1 MVKHSN
7 RGILID
13 ERDRSMSKVEIKRT
27 NCMTRRS
34 FMSGA
39 GAAALSFTIVKP
51 GSVRGAR
58 TNSRIEV
65 GCVGLGN
72 RGKMIAGMLEKHG
85 GYQITAVADYFANV
99 AEAAGE
105 QLKVPKARRFSG
117 LSGYKKLISS
127 KVDAVFLETPPYCF
141 GEHVEAAVEAGC
153 HVYIAKPLGCDVPG
167 CLKIARMARK
177 AAANKRVFLVDFQT
191 RTDPFYIEAIKRV
204 QEGVIGRVGMLS
216 SEYNDESFSDPP
228 KTANIESRLQHLI
241 WVNDNELGGSY
252 LVNAGIHA
260 IDVALW
266 IAGQRPV
273 SAMGSSRIARRQ
285 PHGDSH
291 DVYSVTFEFADGL
304 ILNHRGEHLRNR
316 SEFRC
321 DCFAQG
327 QDGYLETGYTG
338 RVRILGNRGGYRG
351 GEVINL
357 YPRGAERNI
366 DTFYKCVSNA
376 IYENSTVEPSVNAT
390 LTTILGREAAK
401 TNTKLTWDEVI
412 GENKK
417 LEVNLAGLKV

>member
-1 MVKHSN
+1 MNTVT
-7 RGILID
+7 
-13 ERDRSMSKVEIKRT
+13 KR
-27 NCMTRRS
+27 MTRRN
-34 FMSGA
+34 FMSGV
-39 GAAALSFTIVKP
+39 GAAAFSFTIIQPKSVK
-51 GSVRGAR
+51 GTQA
-58 TNSRIEV
+58 NSRIEA
-65 GCVGLGN
+65 GCIGLGS

-85 GYQITAVADYFANV
+85 GYQITAVADYFTHV

-105 QLKVPKARRFSG
+105 QFKVPKARRFSG
-117 LSGYKKLISS
+117 LFGYKKLIKS

-141 GEHVEAAVEAGC
+141 PEHVEAAVEAGC

-167 CLKIARMARK
+167 CLKIDMSARK
-177 AAANKRVFLVDFQT
+177 ATANKRVFLVDFQT
-191 RTDPFYIEAIKRV
+191 RTDPFYIEGIKRV
-204 QEGVIGRVGMLS
+204 KDGLIGRIGMLS
-216 SEYNDESFSDPP
+216 SEYNDESFRDPP

-266 IAGQRPV
+266 IAGQRPI
-273 SAMGSSRIARRQ
+273 SAMGSSRTVRGE

-304 ILNHRGEHLRNR
+304 ILNHRGEHLKNR

-321 DCFAQG
+321 ECFAQG
-327 QDGYLETGYTG
+327 QDGYLETSYTG
-338 RVRILGNRGGYRG
+338 RVSILGNRGGYRG
-351 GEVINL
+351 GDVINL

-366 DTFYKCVSNA
+366 DAFHKCVSNG
-376 IYENSTVEPSVNAT
+376 IYENPTVEPSVNAT

-401 TNTKLTWDEVI
+401 RNTKLTWDEVI
-412 GENKK
+412 RENKK
-417 LEVNLAGLKV
+417 LEVNLVGLKA